1 MDHLL
6 FVCFRTN
13 NLQITAPFWRAAPSD
28 VDLKRFQTQHG
39 QACILVHVTWSRTFS
54 RATVTIITIIHN
66 LYLYH
71 WHPAYCSALRLPF
84 SCDSFHLFPT
94 YRQCGPRL
102 RLPSLAQRSL
112 KLKYRQNI
120 HECYVIC
127 VLFVVHFTV
136 TARISGSIQYSCDH
150 IRYCQLRKNATSHQE
165 ALHRCPRQVYAKL
178 GSTEHLGEAVEAVH
192 PVNPGVVSLQVFKTA
207 FCIVL
212 LFSLVMQQFCNWI
225 LSRPKLRVAQIVDVV
240 GRCDQVWSA
249 ALETYRHS
257 RAWLTQLYPSFSL
270 RRNLECFQW
279 FGRMCWASFPNQVQ
293 SRTQLAGLCS
303 MAKQSVFF
311 PFA

>member
-13 NLQITAPFWRAAPSD
+13 NLQITAPFWCAAPSD

-54 RATVTIITIIHN
+54 PATVTIITIIHN

-112 KLKYRQNI
+112 KLKYRQII
-120 HECYVIC
+120 HECYVLC

-136 TARISGSIQYSCDH
+136 TAWIYSQLQSSSAVFSIPA
-150 IRYCQLRKNATSHQE
+150 IT
-165 ALHRCPRQVYAKL
+165 YA
-178 GSTEHLGEAVEAVH
+178 
-192 PVNPGVVSLQVFKTA
+192 VVSCERMQHRIKRH
-207 FCIVL
+207 CIHVPGKSMQ
-212 LFSLVMQQFCNWI
+212 SLARLNI
-225 LSRPKLRVAQIVDVV
+225 
-240 GRCDQVWSA
+240 
-249 ALETYRHS
+249 
-257 RAWLTQLYPSFSL
+257 
-270 RRNLECFQW
+270 
-279 FGRMCWASFPNQVQ
+279 
-293 SRTQLAGLCS
+293 
-303 MAKQSVFF
+303 
-311 PFA
+311 